1 MGAVGA
7 DFAGAL
13 AFEGPGRAFGPVDD
27 FAGFAGDFGLEG
39 ELVAFFPGAAEGADF
54 AFELGA
60 DHEDFVFEAIEQG
73 FAFEKGADVGSV
85 GHGFGGTGYRL
96 ALRESSVLGGEVVRR
111 RCCSEVLELLV
122 WTPER

>member
-1 MGAVGA
+1 VGAVAA

-27 FAGFAGDFGLEG
+27 FAGFAGDIGLEG

-60 DHEDFVFEAIEQG
+60 DHEDLVFEAIKQG

-85 GHGFGGTGYRL
+85 GHGRGIEGWSGGG
-96 ALRESSVLGGEVVRR
+96 V
-111 RCCSEVLELLV
+111 
-122 WTPER
+122 ERWNRGVEDSTA